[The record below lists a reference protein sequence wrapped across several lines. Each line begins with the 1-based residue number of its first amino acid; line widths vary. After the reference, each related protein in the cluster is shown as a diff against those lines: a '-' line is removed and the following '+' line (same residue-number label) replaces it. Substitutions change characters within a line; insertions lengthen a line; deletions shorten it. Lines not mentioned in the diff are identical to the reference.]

1 MRVLST
7 VTGSQGHARAVLPMV
22 RALAKAG
29 HEVLVC
35 LPPHLAEVY
44 ADSGARVEPALPD
57 FIAAMQ
63 EMRQLRDNLDP
74 ALLGPGGEVDERA
87 QLIGFA
93 GGPQVA
99 SAYRAVL
106 PLAEEFR
113 PDIVLRDGGELA
125 GCLIAEKLGIP
136 HISAPSGAGN
146 LIDPEGLH
154 ALLNERRAELGL
166 PCQDDKFSI
175 YRYGRIDCMPAG
187 YTFNAFDSVEPFRY
201 SQPMLSDGSAGLP
214 AEFAGLSGDKPLVLA
229 SVGTSLPVVMGM
241 QMMGIEMP
249 DGMMDPVD
257 TLRAIVGGL
266 SLLDCHAIV
275 STGGLPVEGLE
286 AGPNVHVVDWVP
298 QPLLL
303 QCAQVFLTHA
313 GYNGIREG
321 VRAGVPM
328 ATLPQYAD
336 EPHNAER
343 ITELGLGAPILD
355 VTPEGIAAVCERLL
369 TDEKITANVRSAHR
383 QMLGL
388 PGIDAVVAHLESLAA
403 EHTAPAAS

>member
-7 VTGSQGHARAVLPMV
+7 VTGSQGHARAVLPLV
-22 RALAKAG
+22 RALAAAG
-29 HEVLVC
+29 HEVVVA

-44 ADSGARVEPALPD
+44 TDSGARVEAVLPD

-63 EMRQLRDNLDP
+63 EMRQLRENMDP
-74 ALLGPGGEVDERA
+74 SLLGPNGEVDERA

-106 PLAEEFR
+106 PLAEKFR
-113 PDIVLRDGGELA
+113 PDLVLRDGGELA

-146 LIDPEGLH
+146 LIDPVGL
-154 ALLNERRAELGL
+154 APLLNARREELGL
-166 PCQDDKFSI
+166 PVQDDKWSI
-175 YRYGRIDCMPAG
+175 YAHGRIDCMPEG
-187 YTFNAFDSVEPFRY
+187 YAFNAFESPEPFRY
-201 SQPMLSDGSAGLP
+201 SQPMLTDGSGGLP
-214 AEFAGLSGDKPLVLA
+214 PEFAELSGDKPLVLA

-241 QMMGIEMP
+241 QFMGIELP
-249 DGMMDPVD
+249 DGMMDPAD

-266 SLLDCHAIV
+266 SRMDCHGIV
-275 STGGLPVEGLE
+275 SSGGLPVEDLE
-286 AGPNVHVVDWVP
+286 PGPNVHVVDWVP

-321 VRAGVPM
+321 IKAGVPM

-336 EPHNAER
+336 EPHNAVR
-343 ITELGLGAPILD
+343 IGELGLGAPIED

-383 QMLGL
+383 RMLGL
-388 PGIDAVVAHLESLAA
+388 PGIDAAVAHLEQLAG
-403 EHTAPAAS
+403 HGRTAV